1 MIKTAISISIAM
13 FSTAGSAQAMIQ
25 CIYYDQMVAEADLVV
40 QIQDAKIAEAD
51 AAGNCA
57 IAGPTAQ
64 VFVGTL
70 ALGDWV
76 ETVVP
81 CDNLEGI
88 VGPTIWSDVAGLKAA
103 RVIELH
109 LSGGSVAGYGAGIAL
124 LDGLTETPAWKP
136 LCGAE

>member
-1 MIKTAISISIAM
+1 MIKTAICIAIAM
-13 FSTAGSAQAMIQ
+13 LSTASSAQAMIQ

-40 QIQDAKIAEAD
+40 QIQDAKIGEAD

-70 ALGDWV
+70 AVGDWV
-76 ETVVP
+76 ETGVP
-81 CDNLEGI
+81 CDNAQGL
-88 VGPTIWSDVAGLKAA
+88 VGPTIWTDVTGLKAA
-103 RVIELH
+103 KVIELH

-124 LDGLTETPAWKP
+124 LDSPTETPAWKP